1 MATRKAEVK
10 KAAFLVENGFSEAD
24 YADAA
29 SILEKDGWFTRIIGP
44 GGQSVRGWKGG
55 AWGNLFAVSDGIEDI
70 TIGDYGL
77 LVIPGGR
84 RSVEKLKLHPGL
96 TPRLQAFLASKR
108 PVIVYN
114 HAVELLLGGAEIVN
128 GRTVAGPEELAIGIR
143 TIGGEWTQASSAA
156 SGDLLTLS
164 SRNPAFS
171 KEIRSFLKKLTVQEG
186 ASVEKGLRAGNKQ
199 NKAA

>member
-1 MATRKAEVK
+1 MAAQTAQVRKV
-10 KAAFLVENGFSEAD
+10 AFLVENGFSEAD
-24 YADAA
+24 YADAV

-55 AWGNLFAVSDGIEDI
+55 AWGNVFAVSGGIEDI
-70 TIGDYGL
+70 TVGDYGL

-84 RSVEKLKLHPGL
+84 RSVEKLKLQPGL

-128 GRTVAGPEELAIGIR
+128 GRTVAGPEELAIAIR
-143 TIGGEWTQASSAA
+143 AVGGEWTQASASV
-156 SGDLLTLS
+156 SGDLLTLF
-164 SRNPAFS
+164 SRKPSFA
-171 KEIRSFLKKLTVQEG
+171 KEIGGFLKKLTVHEQPE
-186 ASVEKGLRAGNKQ
+186 AKKDMRTRARG

>member
-1 MATRKAEVK
+1 MAAQTAQVRKV
-10 KAAFLVENGFSEAD
+10 AFLVENGFSEAD
-24 YADAA
+24 YADAV

-55 AWGNLFAVSDGIEDI
+55 AWGNVFAVSGGIEDI
-70 TIGDYGL
+70 TVGDYGL

-84 RSVEKLKLHPGL
+84 RSVEKLKLQPGL

-128 GRTVAGPEELAIGIR
+128 GRAVAGPEELAIDIR
-143 TIGGEWTQASSAA
+143 TVGGEWTEASSAA

-164 SRNPAFS
+164 SRNPAFN

-186 ASVEKGLRAGNKQ
+186 PAGEKDLRAGDKQ